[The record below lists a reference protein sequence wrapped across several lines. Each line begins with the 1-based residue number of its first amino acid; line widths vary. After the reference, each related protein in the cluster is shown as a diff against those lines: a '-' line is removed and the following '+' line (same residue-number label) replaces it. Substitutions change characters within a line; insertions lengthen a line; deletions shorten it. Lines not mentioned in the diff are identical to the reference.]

1 VNDDRKEGKMK
12 KEMIYELLD
21 HSEKLPALPPEIQE
35 IMYMLQYP
43 DELDV
48 NRLVVKVS
56 ELKELNEIIL
66 KSLNLGYFQN
76 GKRIE
81 SIKEAI
87 IRLGLKSVQNLIIFF
102 ITRQLFPEGDSS
114 KRSFDMQK
122 YWKHVLGTAVAA
134 SFLSERLQ
142 KGDKYKL
149 FTYGLIHD
157 IGIPVM
163 DVCMPEQLDEVG
175 VKLKAGVH
183 QLVAERSVFDGIS
196 HAEIGGWLC
205 RRWNIRE
212 DIINIIEYH
221 HTPLLLREYNED
233 CLLMHTADVM
243 SSEYY
248 ERLLGINI
256 NHRISD
262 KIMDMLGL
270 SMQDY
275 KDISQKLPEEVD
287 RINYFL
293 TL

>member
-1 VNDDRKEGKMK
+1 MNDRKEGKMK

-21 HSEKLPALPPEIQE
+21 HSEKLPVLPLEIQE
-35 IMYMLQYP
+35 IMHMLQYP
-43 DELDV
+43 AALDV
-48 NRLVVKVS
+48 NRLVGKVS

-66 KSLNLGYFQN
+66 KSLNLGYFQT

-114 KRSFDMQK
+114 KRSFDMHK

-175 VKLKAGVH
+175 VKLKAGIH

-221 HTPLLLREYNED
+221 HTPLLSRECNED

-270 SMQDY
+270 SVQDY
-275 KDISQKLPEEVD
+275 RDISQKLPEEVD